1 MSNKVTP
8 FRRLSPLKTETPIDG
23 RIVFEVGPDR
33 FAIDYA
39 ITELKQ
45 KPAQV
50 IPIQRKAMANEPR
63 HAGALRRSRLRE
75 DTRRSD
81 IRRRR

>member
-8 FRRLSPLKTETPIDG
+8 FRRSSPLKAETPIDG
-23 RIVFEVGPDR
+23 PRIVFEVGADR

-50 IPIQRKAMANEPR
+50 IPIQRRAMAKKPR
-63 HAGALRRSRLRE
+63 HAGALRR
-75 DTRRSD
+75 T
-81 IRRRR
+81 